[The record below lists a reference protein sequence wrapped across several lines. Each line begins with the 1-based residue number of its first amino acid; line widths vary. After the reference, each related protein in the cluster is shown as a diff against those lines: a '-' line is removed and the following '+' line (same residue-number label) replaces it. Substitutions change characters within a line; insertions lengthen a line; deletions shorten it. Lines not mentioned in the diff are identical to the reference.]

1 MSSLWAGR
9 RLTTRPWEPTMWTTT
24 PVSAVTFGALR
35 GQQRGFWAKH
45 GAVFPVSALREHP
58 AGGPAGAVAA
68 GAGVHAA
75 GLPVGGPRRPQ
86 RPEGDLPGEG
96 AAPPPGPGGVPAAQ
110 RRLEGQVHVPDQP
123 WVPEAGR
130 AEG

>member
-1 MSSLWAGR
+1 MSSPWAGR
-9 RLTTRPWEPTMWTTT
+9 RPTTRPWEPTMWTTT
-24 PVSAVTFGALR
+24 PVSAVAFGALR
-35 GQQRGFWAKH
+35 GQQRGLAKL
-45 GAVFPVSALREHP
+45 GRVSRLRPLREHP

-75 GLPVGGPRRPQ
+75 GLPVGGPRGPQ

-96 AAPPPGPGGVPAAQ
+96 AAAPPGPGGVPAAQ

-123 WVPEAGR
+123 WVPEAGG